1 MKTETITQRILIADD
16 GKYLTNGETY
26 GKTVV
31 LPMDADANEWH
42 EITDAEYAEIV
53 AKEETQATDQRG

>member
-31 LPMDADANEWH
+31 LPMDADATAWH

-53 AKEETQATDQRG
+53 EKEGMEDA